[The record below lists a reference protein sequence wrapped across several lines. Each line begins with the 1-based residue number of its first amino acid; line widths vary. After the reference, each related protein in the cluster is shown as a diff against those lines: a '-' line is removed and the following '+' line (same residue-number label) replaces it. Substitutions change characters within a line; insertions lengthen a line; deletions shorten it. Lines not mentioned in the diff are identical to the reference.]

1 MSYQLTANG
10 VCRLADSVFIPED
23 LGNRDWVAYME
34 WVTQG
39 GESLP
44 KNSNFGQEE
53 AERAWRD
60 SELFLTD
67 SLVARHRDE
76 LETGIATTLSAAEY
90 ETLQTYR
97 RNLRNWPATEEF
109 PALTERPV
117 LVAPVSVMAAPVRK
131 TRVRKTVKPVE
142 PAIAQ

>member
-1 MSYQLTANG
+1 MRYQLMTNG
-10 VCRLADSVFIPED
+10 VFRLVDSVFIPED
-23 LGNRDWVAYME
+23 PTNRDWIAYLE
-34 WVTQG
+34 WLSHG

-44 KNSNFGQEE
+44 MSSALEQEG

-60 SELFLTD
+60 SELFQTD
-67 SLVARHRDE
+67 GLVARHRDE
-76 LETGIATTLSAAEY
+76 LETGAATTLSAAEY
-90 ETLQTYR
+90 EALQTYR

-109 PALTERPV
+109 PEFTVRPV